1 MPSQNILFV
10 ASEVAPLIKT
20 GGLADVAGSL
30 PAALKTLKQ
39 DIRVVMPAYRAALP
53 KALPLSIVSLNIAG
67 VPEGTRLLEGR
78 LPGTSVKL
86 YLIDIPELFDREG
99 GPYVDTAG
107 HDWSDNAERFAAF
120 SRAACALALDQAGLN
135 WRADIVH
142 CNDWQSGLVPA
153 LLSRHAQRPATVFT
167 IHNLAYQGHFGSSM
181 LHQLGL
187 PTELWHMHGLEFH
200 GGLSYMKGAL
210 SYADAIST
218 VSPTYAE
225 EIQTAAYGYG
235 FEGLLGHRRERLRGI
250 LNGVDYK
257 QWSPDK
263 DAHLSAPYSVKDL
276 SGKAINKTALQ
287 QHFKL
292 TQDADTPLIGLV
304 GRLAEQKGIDL
315 LLANIELIKSLGAQ
329 LVVLGTGDKYSQ
341 TALTQAAAAAP
352 GQIGVH
358 IGFDEGM
365 AHRIEAGSD
374 MFLMPSRFEPCGLNQ
389 IYSLKYG
396 TVPIVRHT
404 GGLADTV
411 VDASPE
417 NLAAKSA
424 TGFVFSQAD
433 SDELAEAI
441 RRAVGMYRDHNK
453 LWQQIVNTGMK
464 QDFGWRYSAKQYLEL
479 YQSALNWRDAN

>member
-1 MPSQNILFV
+1 MAAHNVLFV

-30 PAALKTLKQ
+30 PAALKAQKQ
-39 DIRVVMPAYRAALP
+39 DIRVVMPAYRAALAN
-53 KALPLSIVSLNIAG
+53 ALPLSIVSLNIAG

-86 YLIDIPELFDREG
+86 YLVDIPDLFDRDG
-99 GPYVDTAG
+99 GPYVDAAG
-107 HDWSDNAERFAAF
+107 HDWADNPERFAAF
-120 SRAACALALDQAGLN
+120 SRTACAIALDQAGLD

-153 LLSRHAQRPATVFT
+153 LLSRHADRPATVFT
-167 IHNLAYQGHFGSSM
+167 IHNLAYQGHFGSYM

-187 PTELWHMHGLEFH
+187 PQDLWHMGGLEFH
-200 GGLSYMKGAL
+200 GGLSFMKGGIAYSDAL
-210 SYADAIST
+210 ST
-218 VSPTYAE
+218 VSPTYAQ

-250 LNGVDYK
+250 LNGVDYT

-263 DAHLSAPYSVKDL
+263 DPHLSAPYSAKDL
-276 SGKAINKTALQ
+276 SGKAANKAALQ
-287 QHFKL
+287 QHFGL
-292 TQDADTPLIGLV
+292 AQEADTPLIGLV

-315 LLANIELIKSLGAQ
+315 LLANIERIKSLGAQ
-329 LVVLGTGDKYSQ
+329 LVVLGSGDKYSQ
-341 TALTQAAAAAP
+341 TALSQAAATAP

-358 IGFDEGM
+358 IGFNEGL
-365 AHRIEAGSD
+365 AHRIEAGVD

-396 TVPIVRHT
+396 TVPIVRYT

-411 VDASPE
+411 VDANE
-417 NLAAKSA
+417 ANLAAKTA
-424 TGFVFSQAD
+424 TGFHFGDATAA
-433 SDELAEAI
+433 ELTHAI
-441 RRAVGMYRDHNK
+441 ERAVGMYRDHND
-453 LWQQIVNTGMK
+453 LWQQLIRTGMK
-464 QDFGWRYSAKQYLEL
+464 QDFSWRNSAKQYLEL
-479 YQSALNWRDAN
+479 YQAALQWRDQG